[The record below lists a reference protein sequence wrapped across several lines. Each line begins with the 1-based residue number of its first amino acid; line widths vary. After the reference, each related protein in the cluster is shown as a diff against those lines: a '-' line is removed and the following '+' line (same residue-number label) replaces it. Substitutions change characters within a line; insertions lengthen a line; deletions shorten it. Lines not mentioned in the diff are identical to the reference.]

1 MVDSDD
7 LYGPMEVDD
16 DLSTA
21 LGAETLADRD
31 MVPPGFDNTPG
42 SSADTLPI
50 EIFEHRRFLRVERS
64 ATLRPGLYGL
74 LGPLVLSIYQPEEKR
89 STFDLPCCMRP
100 PCCLRPTCCLK

>member
-21 LGAETLADRD
+21 LGTETLTYRD
-31 MVPPGFDNTPG
+31 MMPPDFDNTPG

-50 EIFEHRRFLRVERS
+50 EIFEHRKFSMGLRYSFYTCNVRGVRES
-64 ATLRPGLYGL
+64 LQQCKEADHTGEKC
-74 LGPLVLSIYQPEEKR
+74 LGK
-89 STFDLPCCMRP
+89 
-100 PCCLRPTCCLK
+100 

>member
-21 LGAETLADRD
+21 LGAETLADRN

-50 EIFEHRRFLRVERS
+50 DIFEHRRFLRAVIPVTEVNLARAPRALEGEVRGGSSLEGAGKRRLWRKGSRKGVEGGRW
-64 ATLRPGLYGL
+64 R
-74 LGPLVLSIYQPEEKR
+74 
-89 STFDLPCCMRP
+89 
-100 PCCLRPTCCLK
+100 